1 MGPILSATLA
11 VHRKICWEIGSID
24 FFSVLDLTTSS
35 STSPISLNQK
45 GLIIFINKVLQH
57 HLFSYFI
64 AHYLEIGKSAFGT
77 L

>member
-1 MGPILSATLA
+1 M
-11 VHRKICWEIGSID
+11 D
-24 FFSVLDLTTSS
+24 FFSVLDLATSS